1 MSYRTGWGYSKEFFN
16 ATDTRNFF
24 AGFHNAME
32 MEVEKMSDSEI
43 VSCNF
48 DEWANYLATK
58 YSVIPISIFETNIER
73 RLTEAKVKRANPFRG
88 APYERDYFE
97 VDGVRITFKIPY
109 DGEPK
114 LFEVRPSTFI
124 MSRFSTRS
132 FVAPHEENCGS
143 FTLEFEYTKQELQE
157 KGDAM
162 ADYVQRQFEHEF
174 ESYKKMIEYVN
185 AEVLSYNDN
194 LHSAALRL
202 LEKRKKK
209 ADSFSNICWQL
220 LILTIKLLQEKH
232 FAKSVRQIFLSSL
245 IIRRHSLG
253 NVKYGMESNSFK
265 GQSNRSSTIQL
276 GGM

>member
-209 ADSFSNICWQL
+209 ADSFSNISAALQ
-220 LILTIKLLQEKH
+220 IPLTVSKNAPNTKPIELKRI
-232 FAKSVRQIFLSSL
+232 VRQPPSKPNAATLRAEHGRCCSGKKESS
-245 IIRRHSLG
+245 R
-253 NVKYGMESNSFK
+253 
-265 GQSNRSSTIQL
+265 
-276 GGM
+276 

>member
-143 FTLEFEYTKQELQE
+143 FTLEFEYT
-157 KGDAM
+157 
-162 ADYVQRQFEHEF
+162 
-174 ESYKKMIEYVN
+174 MILSILVDTFLSRISLTMLPAPN
-185 AEVLSYNDN
+185 LHNTSCVLS
-194 LHSAALRL
+194 
-202 LEKRKKK
+202 
-209 ADSFSNICWQL
+209 
-220 LILTIKLLQEKH
+220 
-232 FAKSVRQIFLSSL
+232 
-245 IIRRHSLG
+245 
-253 NVKYGMESNSFK
+253 
-265 GQSNRSSTIQL
+265 
-276 GGM
+276 